1 MQKRKSGAQTL
12 VFLSLPRIKSA
23 ATVVGPLEGEGPLGS
38 SFDTVY
44 PDQLQDHKSWEAC
57 ERAMMKEAVHLAL
70 KKGGVAS
77 QAVDFMLAG
86 DLLNQIISC
95 NFAARDLGIP
105 FLGLYGACSSFA
117 EAIGLGAAL
126 VDAGF
131 AAHTVATVSS
141 HYGTS
146 ERQYRFPTEYGG
158 QRPAY
163 SQYTV
168 TGSGAALI
176 ANAASAAQAPAVTH
190 FTIGK
195 VLDLGIKDPYDM
207 GSAMA
212 PAAADTLQRHFL
224 DTGRSVADYDL
235 ILTGDLASVGKK
247 IMVELAELAGI
258 DLGSKY
264 DDCGC
269 RIYDRDKQPVFAGG
283 SGCACSAVV
292 TLATI
297 LPKLQSGK
305 LRRVLVI
312 ATGALLSPLTFQQGE
327 SIPCIAHAVV
337 LEQPR
342 KGEAQD
348 NG

>member
-1 MQKRKSGAQTL
+1 MAERKCGAQTL
-12 VFLSLPRIKSA
+12 VFHNAPRIMAA
-23 ATVVGPLEGEGPLGS
+23 ATVVGPVEGEGPLGAN
-38 SFDTVY
+38 FDVIY
-44 PDQLQDHKSWEAC
+44 PDQLNGHKSWEAS
-57 ERAMMKEAVHLAL
+57 ERAMMKEAVDLAL
-70 KKGGVAS
+70 RKGGITT
-77 QAVDFMLAG
+77 QQVDFMLAG
-86 DLLNQIISC
+86 DLLNQIVSC

-117 EAIGLGAAL
+117 ESLGLAAAL

-131 AAHTVATVSS
+131 ATHTVAAVSS

-158 QRPAY
+158 QRPLY

-168 TGSGAALI
+168 TGSGAAVVTTE
-176 ANAASAAQAPAVTH
+176 AHAAKSPGVTH

-224 DTGRSVADYDL
+224 DTGRSAADYDL
-235 ILTGDLASVGKK
+235 ILTGDLANVGKR
-247 IMVELAELAGI
+247 IMLELMGLAGI
-258 DLGSKY
+258 DIMANY

-269 RIYDRDKQPVFAGG
+269 RIFDRTKQPVFAGG
-283 SGCACSAVV
+283 SGCACASVV

-297 LPKLQSGK
+297 LPQLQSGK
-305 LRRVLVI
+305 LQRVLVI
-312 ATGALLSPLTFQQGE
+312 ATGALLSPLTYQQGE
-327 SIPCIAHAVV
+327 SIPCVAHAVAIERQV
-337 LEQPR
+337 AE
-342 KGEAQD
+342 EAQ
-348 NG
+348 

>member
-1 MQKRKSGAQTL
+1 MLKRKNGAQTL
-12 VFLSLPRIKSA
+12 VFTSLPRIRSA
-23 ATVVGPLEGEGPLGS
+23 ATVVGPMEGDGPLGN
-38 SFDTVY
+38 SFDVVY
-44 PDQLQDHKSWEAC
+44 PDQVNGHKSWEAS
-57 ERAMMKEAVHLAL
+57 ERAMMKEAVDLAL
-70 KKGGVAS
+70 KKGDITT
-77 QAVDFMLAG
+77 QEVDFMLAG
-86 DLLNQIISC
+86 DLLNQIVSC

-117 EAIGLGAAL
+117 ESVGLAAAL
-126 VDAGF
+126 VDAGY
-131 AAHTVATVSS
+131 AAHTVAAVSS

-176 ANAASAAQAPAVTH
+176 TTATSAPRSPAVTH

-224 DTGRSVADYDL
+224 DTGRTVADYDL
-235 ILTGDLASVGKK
+235 ILTGDLANVGKK
-247 IMVELAELAGI
+247 IMVELANLAGI
-258 DLGSKY
+258 DLAARY

-269 RIYDRDKQPVFAGG
+269 RIFDRDKQPVFAGG

-292 TLATI
+292 TLSTI
-297 LPKLQSGK
+297 LPQLQSGE
-305 LRRVLVI
+305 LQRVLVI
-312 ATGALLSPLTFQQGE
+312 ATGALLSPLTYQQGE
-327 SIPCIAHAVV
+327 SIPSVAHAIV
-337 LEQPR
+337 LEQPV
-342 KGEAQD
+342 KEGQQN